1 MARPT
6 GTTLTT
12 RPSVR
17 ALALVGVGVLV
28 VHLLLLA
35 ALDRLWARPSV
46 LKPLVPPMLTRQ
58 IGPAEPVA
66 PPPLPPVARARAARH
81 AATSIATS
89 PPTPPDLPEP
99 PEAAA
104 SAPEPPPAE
113 IAEAPP
119 VETPSAEAT
128 PPAAQAGTNTPL
140 EADHW
145 PPSTRLS
152 YRLTGYY
159 RGELSGDAAVAWQ
172 RDGARYQAQ
181 VAMTIGLIVRM
192 TLTSQ
197 GDITSEGLVPRQYEE
212 QLGNRRRA
220 VRLTDD
226 TVTLANGK
234 QLPRPAGVQDTASQ
248 FVALT
253 QRFATGQTRLAAG
266 ESVKFSMARPGGV
279 DAWDYK
285 VVGPEQLF
293 LPSLGEVTAWHLKPE
308 PLVTPRG
315 SIVAEMWFAPSLQ
328 YLPVRIR
335 ISFNEENHVD
345 LLVNTIEQR

>member
-1 MARPT
+1 MARPAST
-6 GTTLTT
+6 ALTARPGT
-12 RPSVR
+12 RPLV
-17 ALALVGVGVLV
+17 LMGALVLV
-28 VHLLLLA
+28 AHLLLLA
-35 ALDRLWARPSV
+35 TLDRLWANPTA

-58 IGPAEPVA
+58 ISPAEPVA
-66 PPPLPPVARARAARH
+66 PPPPVARKRPARP
-81 AATSIATS
+81 AATAIATA
-89 PPTPPDLPEP
+89 PTTPVTPEP
-99 PEAAA
+99 PETVA
-104 SAPEPPPAE
+104 SAPEPAPPPMAEASAVEAPPAE
-113 IAEAPP
+113 T
-119 VETPSAEAT
+119 TPQPT
-128 PPAAQAGTNTPL
+128 QAGTDTPL
-140 EADHW
+140 EADRW
-145 PPSTRLS
+145 PPNTRLN

-159 RGELSGDAAVAWQ
+159 RGELSGNAAVAWQ

-181 VAMTIGLIVRM
+181 VDMTVGLIVRT

-197 GDITSEGLVPRQYEE
+197 GEITPEGLVPRQYEE
-212 QLGNRRRA
+212 QLGTRRRA
-220 VRLTDD
+220 VRLADD
-226 TVTLANGK
+226 TITLANGK

-253 QRFATGQTRLAAG
+253 QRFATGQTKLVAG
-266 ESVKFSMARPGGV
+266 ESVKFWMARPGGV
-279 DAWDYK
+279 DAWDYR
-285 VVGPEQLF
+285 VVGQEQLF

>member
-1 MARPT
+1 MARPI
-6 GTTLTT
+6 GTTLTAW
-12 RPSVR
+12 PSLR
-17 ALALVGVGVLV
+17 ALALMGVGVLV
-28 VHLLLLA
+28 LHLGLLA
-35 ALDRLWARPSV
+35 ALDRLWAQPST

-58 IGPAEPVA
+58 IGLAEPVA
-66 PPPLPPVARARAARH
+66 PPPPTPAARARPARP
-81 AATSIATS
+81 AATVVAKASEPTAT
-89 PPTPPDLPEP
+89 PEP
-99 PEAAA
+99 PEASA
-104 SAPEPPPAE
+104 SAPEPPATAA
-113 IAEAPP
+113 AEAAPAPTPP
-119 VETPSAEAT
+119 ADAT
-128 PPAAQAGTNTPL
+128 PPPPQAGIDTPL
-140 EADHW
+140 EADRW

-159 RGELSGDAAVAWQ
+159 RGELSGDAAVTWQ
-172 RDGARYQAQ
+172 RDGATYQAQ

-197 GDITSEGLVPRQYEE
+197 GEITPEGLVPRQYEE
-212 QLGNRRRA
+212 QLGSRRRA
-220 VRLTDD
+220 VRLAENTI
-226 TVTLANGK
+226 TLSSGK

-253 QRFATGQTRLAAG
+253 QRFATGQSKLVAG
-266 ESVKFSMARPGGV
+266 ESVRFSMARPGGV
-279 DAWDYK
+279 DAWDYR
-285 VVGPEQLF
+285 VVGPEQLL

>member
-1 MARPT
+1 MARRASNP
-6 GTTLTT
+6 LTA
-12 RPSVR
+12 RPSVHT
-17 ALALVGVGVLV
+17 LALVGSGVLV
-28 VHLLLLA
+28 LHLLLLA
-35 ALDRLWARPSV
+35 SLDRLWAQPST

-58 IGPAEPVA
+58 IGPTEPVV
-66 PPPLPPVARARAARH
+66 PPPAPPVARARPARP
-81 AATSIATS
+81 AATVVTSASEPTAT
-89 PPTPPDLPEP
+89 PDP
-99 PEAAA
+99 PEASA
-104 SAPEPPPAE
+104 SAPEPPAPVA
-113 IAEAPP
+113 AEAP
-119 VETPSAEAT
+119 SAASPPEDAT
-128 PPAAQAGTNTPL
+128 SPPPQAGTDTPL
-140 EADHW
+140 ESDRW
-145 PPSTRLS
+145 PPGTRLS

-172 RDGARYQAQ
+172 RDGATYQAQ

-197 GDITSEGLVPRQYEE
+197 GEITSEGLVPRQYEE

-220 VRLTDD
+220 VRLAENTI
-226 TVTLANGK
+226 TLSSGK

-253 QRFATGQTRLAAG
+253 QRFATGQSKLVAG
-266 ESVKFSMARPGGV
+266 ESVRFSMARPGGV
-279 DAWDYK
+279 DAWDYR
-285 VVGPEQLF
+285 VVGPEQLL

>member
-1 MARPT
+1 MARPNRT
-6 GTTLTT
+6 PLTA

-17 ALALVGVGVLV
+17 ALALLGGLVLT

-35 ALDRLWARPSV
+35 ALDRLWARPSA

-58 IGPAEPVA
+58 ISPGEAVA
-66 PPPLPPVARARAARH
+66 PPPPPPAARARPARPAAN
-81 AATSIATS
+81 AIAT
-89 PPTPPDLPEP
+89 PPAPPD
-99 PEAAA
+99 AAA
-104 SAPEPPPAE
+104 SAPEPPPVAAE
-113 IAEAPP
+113 VRPAKEVRLEEIPP
-119 VETPSAEAT
+119 AEAT
-128 PPAAQAGTNTPL
+128 PPASQAGTDTPL
-140 EADHW
+140 EADRW

-172 RDGARYQAQ
+172 LDGASYQAQ
-181 VAMTIGLIVRM
+181 VAMTVGLIVRM

-197 GDITSEGLVPRQYEE
+197 GDITPTGLVPRQYEE
-212 QLGNRRRA
+212 LLGNRRRA
-220 VRLTDD
+220 VRLADD
-226 TVTLANGK
+226 TVTLANGQ

-253 QRFATGQTRLAAG
+253 QRFATGQTKLVAG

-279 DAWDYK
+279 DAWDYR